1 MPNPYSQQPP
11 RREAV
16 EDLEAAALRVF
27 LETQVSDRP
36 LVAFTPV
43 NVEGVVV
50 DALGC
55 HYGIDRTLYYDV
67 YSSGKKLVGMND
79 WRLEEFLGRAEAGI
93 LSSLPGSVK
102 TLVHSEPEKT
112 RAESLKQ
119 SPKLRK
125 GGLHL

>member
-1 MPNPYSQQPP
+1 MPNRFSQEPP

-27 LETQVSDRP
+27 FDTQVSDRP

-43 NVEGVVV
+43 DVQGVKV

-67 YSSGKKLVGMND
+67 YCDGKKLIGMND
-79 WRLEEFLGRAEAGI
+79 WRLEEFLGRVDKSI
-93 LSSLPGSVK
+93 LSALPGSVK
-102 TLVHSEPEKT
+102 SLVKREQKQSRKDHQKK
-112 RAESLKQ
+112 SLKL
-119 SPKLRK
+119 KK

>member
-43 NVEGVVV
+43 NVEGVAV

-55 HYGIDRTLYYDV
+55 HYGLDRTLYYDV
-67 YSSGKKLVGMND
+67 YSGGKKLIGMND

-102 TLVHSEPEKT
+102 TLVHSDPEKT

>member
-43 NVEGVVV
+43 NVEGVAVE
-50 DALGC
+50 ALGC
-55 HYGIDRTLYYDV
+55 HYGLDRTLYYDV
-67 YSSGKKLVGMND
+67 YSGGKKLIGMND
-79 WRLEEFLGRAEAGI
+79 WRLEEFLGRVDAGI
-93 LSSLPGSVK
+93 LSSLPATVK
-102 TLVHSEPEKT
+102 PLVNSGPEKSRT
-112 RAESLKQ
+112 ESLRL

>member
-1 MPNPYSQQPP
+1 MPNRYSQEPP
-11 RREAV
+11 HREAV

-27 LETQVSDRP
+27 LDTQVSDRP
-36 LVAFTPV
+36 LVSFTPV
-43 NVEGVVV
+43 DVDGVVV

-55 HYGIDRTLYYDV
+55 HYGLDRTLYYDV
-67 YSSGKKLVGMND
+67 YCGGRKLVGMND
-79 WRLEEFLGRAEAGI
+79 WRLEEFLGRAEASI

-119 SPKLRK
+119 SSKLRK

>member
-1 MPNPYSQQPP
+1 MPNRFSQEPP

-27 LETQVSDRP
+27 FDTQVSDRP

-43 NVEGVVV
+43 DVQGVTV

-67 YSSGKKLVGMND
+67 YSDGKKLVGMND
-79 WRLEEFLGRAEAGI
+79 WRLEEFLGRVDEGI

-102 TLVHSEPEKT
+102 PLVKREPKRT
-112 RAESLKQ
+112 KAEPPKKSLRLK
-119 SPKLRK
+119 K
-125 GGLHL
+125 GGPHL